1 MVKKFFLITFFISFS
16 CLVKAQKD
24 LFVNAENRIKELSD
38 VVYSGKSD
46 QEKLAANDAL
56 KDELFNIVSHKK
68 SLRYPFENLDH
79 ISVIEP
85 EDKSFRIFTWALHY
99 KSNLFQYFGL
109 IQYYDKKQR
118 AQVVHMLRDESH
130 RIKDPERKTLRPDY
144 WYGSLYYDVVTNEFE
159 GRTYY
164 TLLGWDGNTEKSE
177 KKIIDVL
184 WFNNNKDLIFGAPLF
199 ISDIGIQNR
208 FILEYNE
215 LATVTLEYK
224 PKSKVILF
232 DELEP
237 VDGESVKVK
246 TSYVPTLN
254 YNGFIFKKGKW
265 NLLKRLEPTELK

>member
-1 MVKKFFLITFFISFS
+1 MVKNLILAFVLSLS
-16 CLVKAQKD
+16 YLANAQKD
-24 LFVNAENRIKELSD
+24 LFVNAEKRIKELSS
-38 VVYSGKSD
+38 VVYGGETD
-46 QEKLAANDAL
+46 QEKTEANEVL
-56 KDELFNIVSHKK
+56 KDELFNIISHKK
-68 SLRYPFENLDH
+68 SLRYEFEKLKH

-99 KSNLFQYFGL
+99 ESKLFQYFGL

-130 RIKDPERKTLRPDY
+130 RILNPEDKTLRPDF
-144 WYGSLYYDVVTNEFE
+144 WYGALYYDVITNEFE
-159 GRTYY
+159 GKTYY

-184 WFNNNKDLIFGAPLF
+184 WFNRNRDLIFGAPLF
-199 ISDIGIQNR
+199 ISDLGIQNR
-208 FILEYNE
+208 YILEYNE
-215 LATVTLEYK
+215 LASVILEYK
-224 PKSKVILF
+224 SKSKVILF

>member
-1 MVKKFFLITFFISFS
+1 MVKNLILAFVLSFS
-16 CLVKAQKD
+16 YLANAQKD
-24 LFVNAENRIKELSD
+24 LFVNAEKRIKELSSI
-38 VVYSGKSD
+38 VYGGETDK
-46 QEKLAANDAL
+46 EKTEANELL
-56 KDELFNIVSHKK
+56 KDELFNIISHKK
-68 SLRYPFENLDH
+68 SLRYGFENLKH

-99 KSNLFQYFGL
+99 ESNLFQYFGL

-130 RIKDPERKTLRPDY
+130 RILNPENKTLRPDY
-144 WYGSLYYDVVTNEFE
+144 WYGALYYDVITNEFE
-159 GRTYY
+159 GKTYY

-184 WFNNNKDLIFGAPLF
+184 WFNRSRDLIFGAPLF
-199 ISDIGIQNR
+199 ISDLGIQNR
-208 FILEYNE
+208 YILEYNE
-215 LATVTLEYK
+215 LASVILEYK
-224 PKSKVILF
+224 SKSKVILF

-254 YNGFIFKKGKW
+254 YNGFVFKKGKW
-265 NLLKRLEPTELK
+265 NLLKRIEPTEFK